1 MEETLKQVIADIMKI
16 EKDSITDDKRF
27 KEDLGCDS
35 IELVSILMAMEDKY
49 GKEIDNDKLM
59 NIKTVGDAIA
69 AIKEIM

>member
-1 MEETLKQVIADIMKI
+1 MEDTLKEVIANIMKI